1 MTFPY
6 RIGLGYDV
14 HRLIPGRPL
23 ILGGISI
30 PSPVGL
36 DGHSDADVLVH
47 ALGDAL
53 LGAANLGDLG
63 SHFPDS
69 DPQYKGISSLRL
81 LEHIDAL
88 IREKGFAVG
97 NLDVTVVAQAPRLA
111 PFRPQ
116 MQAALAST
124 LRLSPDRIS
133 IKATTTEGLGFSGR
147 REGIAAYAVV
157 LLFKTDTLPESFQP

>member
-81 LEHIDAL
+81 LGHIDAL

-111 PFRPQ
+111 PYRPQ
-116 MQAALAST
+116 MQAALASI

-147 REGIAAYAVV
+147 REGMAAYAVV

>member
-14 HRLIPGRPL
+14 HRLVPGRPL
-23 ILGGISI
+23 VLGGISI

-69 DPQYKGISSLRL
+69 DPQYKGLSSLRL
-81 LEHIDAL
+81 LENIYAL
-88 IREKGFAVG
+88 VRKKGFALG
-97 NLDVTVVAQAPRLA
+97 NLDVTVVAQAPKLA
-111 PFRPQ
+111 PYRTH
-116 MQAALAST
+116 MQAVLASA
-124 LRLSPDRIS
+124 LHASQDQIS
-133 IKATTTEGLGFSGR
+133 IKATTTEGLGFAGR
-147 REGIAAYAVV
+147 REGIAAYAVA
-157 LLFKTDTLPESFQP
+157 LLFKTDEFPESFQ